1 MCMEGYNQC
10 GAKFL
15 YARMVLKTVIFL
27 LHISLEL
34 NIFILIVYKTLKKL
48 SMAMLKIVW
57 DEY

>member
-1 MCMEGYNQC
+1 MEGYNHG

-27 LHISLEL
+27 LHISLDF
-34 NIFILIVYKTLKKL
+34 NIFILIVYITLKKR